1 MNDVKFIHGH
11 VSVEKLSGAGSGE
24 ALKAVKNKSRGSSSN
39 NTCSIY
45 AQDGGGGDAFEIEF
59 LAGNASKNAGF
70 ITDITSRFGTEKP
83 FELLWEI
90 FGQSQ
95 YNMDEAARQKA
106 MIKPVGAPLV
116 VKS

>member
-45 AQDGGGGDAFEIEF
+45 A
-59 LAGNASKNAGF
+59 
-70 ITDITSRFGTEKP
+70 
-83 FELLWEI
+83 
-90 FGQSQ
+90 
-95 YNMDEAARQKA
+95 
-106 MIKPVGAPLV
+106 
-116 VKS
+116 